1 MHTAPEADALSAEL
15 QGLERVRLPDRSMAT
30 SAGRR
35 RVLVESDP
43 TSQTMGQA
51 EFERVVSRSSWYR
64 VWTPCQLESGRERGG
79 LSFSAGPLT
88 HRAAGR
94 PPLSPDLV
102 V

>member
-15 QGLERVRLPDRSMAT
+15 QGLEGVRLPDRSMAT
-30 SAGRR
+30 LAGSC
-35 RVLVESDP
+35 RVLVGLGLVNQT
-43 TSQTMGQA
+43 TSQA
-51 EFERVVSRSSWYR
+51 ELERVANQSSICR
-64 VWTPCQLESGRERGG
+64 ARAPCQLESGRERGG

-88 HRAAGR
+88 HKAAGR